1 MLCVR
6 ASVANHVVL
15 WPAAGC
21 APLACYGAANSGAA
35 AQALAAKSPPSQP
48 WRDPLVSLG
57 ISTRVGLGG
66 YVSYT
71 DYSTAQERRA
81 ADVTL
86 AAESRR
92 GNAALL
98 DYYATSFA
106 MQLCDV
112 VEHEWGARN
121 YFMADF
127 STISCEDELDVALAK
142 LVATVS
148 NPCG

>member
-1 MLCVR
+1 M
-6 ASVANHVVL
+6 
-15 WPAAGC
+15 
-21 APLACYGAANSGAA
+21 
-35 AQALAAKSPPSQP
+35 
-48 WRDPLVSLG
+48 VSLG

-142 LVATVS
+142 VAVAKLVATVS